1 MTKPKV
7 GFIYAHPDDET
18 FGCACLIRELADQDS
33 EPVLL
38 CATRGDAGK
47 TGRLGEMTREE
58 LAVLREQELRA
69 AGDIMGLTVIQHL
82 GYPDGKLKD
91 VPREELVEHI
101 VHFIHTYQLAVVVT
115 FPEDGIS
122 GHLDH
127 VAIHHAT
134 NEAIFSGRCPSVQK
148 LYYNAP
154 FAMRGTADGV
164 TLQISVEPHWPMK
177 AEALRAHQSQI
188 FSIER
193 VFGNLEQIPENELK
207 RGEPFVLAW
216 ERGAHWPKKHEAT
229 IYDDLI

>member
-18 FGCACLIRELADQDS
+18 FGCASLIRELADQDN

-58 LAVLREQELRA
+58 LAVLREQELRT
-69 AGDIMGLTVIQHL
+69 AGDIMGLSVIHHL

-91 VPREELVEHI
+91 VPRAELVEHI
-101 VHFIHTYQLAVVVT
+101 VQFIQYHQLAVVVT
-115 FPEDGIS
+115 FPEDGVS

-127 VAIHHAT
+127 IAIHHAT

-154 FAMRGTADGV
+154 FAVRESGEGV
-164 TLQISVEPHWPMK
+164 TLKVLVEPHWTMK
-177 AEALRAHQSQI
+177 AAALRAHQSQV
-188 FSIER
+188 FSVER
-193 VFGNLEQIPENELK
+193 VFGDLEQMPDQAWAKEEV
-207 RGEPFVLAW
+207 FMLAW
-216 ERGAHWPKKHEAT
+216 ERGTHWPKKQEVT
-229 IYDDLI
+229 IYDDLV